1 MADGES
7 QSAGAGGGDQLSDE
21 QLQHLVDK
29 VYRLLQQELR
39 LSRARGEP
47 APRNSSHAGSPVC

>member
-1 MADGES
+1 VADSDS
-7 QSAGAGGGDQLSDE
+7 QSSGGSQQLSDM

-29 VYRLLQQELR
+29 VYRLLQTELR

-47 APRNSSHAGSPVC
+47 APRTVDHAGSAPC